1 MSKLIHNII
10 KKIFDIIKQYK
21 FGYEKMLAGNKWDL
35 RLLKLLSVLIILAFS
50 AQALTEWIDP
60 PKPVLIDYTLTR
72 ILPIF
77 MVFIF
82 AVIMLTVTSQL
93 YSVYLL
99 LAIVFFHVGFNGY
112 LLGHELAGFRLPLDE
127 QIGTGRMVD
136 YIFMAFPS
144 TAIFALFF
152 SRLWA
157 IYLWLG
163 LSFFRPVKEYL
174 VLTSNENTFA
184 SSNWA
189 EIISNGY
196 AINQWALADNS
207 MTTILFII
215 IVIAIAHFNRW
226 VMGAN
231 IKTETENANLGRYFS
246 PDVKEEIKHGG
257 IDIQKSKPKDMNVA
271 VLFRDIVNFTQLS
284 EKMNPS
290 DVLVLLSDYQS
301 IMVEAIFEN
310 NGTVDKFIGDAV
322 MANFGTPK
330 SYGNDAQ
337 NAFDCAVA
345 MNVKLDNLNKKR
357 KQANQFVIEHR
368 IGIHYGTCVVGNMG
382 SKQRVEF
389 AVIGDTVNV
398 ASRICSAC
406 KEFDT
411 NFLISDE
418 LAQMI
423 NYDLPSKKISDYLI
437 RGRNEPLD
445 LVKIYQ

>member
-1 MSKLIHNII
+1 MA
-10 KKIFDIIKQYK
+10 
-21 FGYEKMLAGNKWDL
+21 AGNKWDL

-60 PKPVLIDYTLTR
+60 PKLILIDYVLTR
-72 ILPIF
+72 LLPIF
-77 MVFIF
+77 MICIF
-82 AVIMLTVTSQL
+82 LVIMLTVKSDS
-93 YSVYLL
+93 YSIYLL
-99 LAIVFFHVGFNGY
+99 SSIVFFHVGFNGY
-112 LLGHELAGFRLPLDE
+112 LLGHELASIRLPVDS

-136 YIFMAFPS
+136 YIFMAFPL

-174 VLTSNENTFA
+174 VLTSNENTFV
-184 SSNWA
+184 SSDWT

-196 AINQWALADNS
+196 AINKWALNDS
-207 MTTILFII
+207 TMTTIFFIT

-226 VMGAN
+226 VMRTN
-231 IKTETENANLGRYFS
+231 IETEKENSNLGRYFS
-246 PDVKEEIKHGG
+246 PDVKEEIKNGG
-257 IDIQKSKPKDMNVA
+257 LDIQKSEPKDMNVA
-271 VLFRDIVNFTQLS
+271 VLFTDIVNFTQLS

-290 DVLVLLSDYQS
+290 DVLVLLSNYQS
-301 IMVEAIFEN
+301 IMVEAIFEH

-345 MNVKLDNLNKKR
+345 MNLKLENLNKKR
-357 KQANQFVIEHR
+357 EQTNQFKIEHR
-368 IGIHYGTCVVGNMG
+368 IGIHYGKCVVGNMG

-423 NYDLPSKKISDYLI
+423 NYDLPSTRVSNYLI

-445 LVKIYQ
+445 LIKIYH

>member
-1 MSKLIHNII
+1 
-10 KKIFDIIKQYK
+10 
-21 FGYEKMLAGNKWDL
+21 
-35 RLLKLLSVLIILAFS
+35 
-50 AQALTEWIDP
+50 
-60 PKPVLIDYTLTR
+60 
-72 ILPIF
+72 
-77 MVFIF
+77 
-82 AVIMLTVTSQL
+82 
-93 YSVYLL
+93 
-99 LAIVFFHVGFNGY
+99 
-112 LLGHELAGFRLPLDE
+112 
-127 QIGTGRMVD
+127 
-136 YIFMAFPS
+136 
-144 TAIFALFF
+144 
-152 SRLWA
+152 
-157 IYLWLG
+157 
-163 LSFFRPVKEYL
+163 
-174 VLTSNENTFA
+174 
-184 SSNWA
+184 
-189 EIISNGY
+189 
-196 AINQWALADNS
+196 
-207 MTTILFII
+207 
-215 IVIAIAHFNRW
+215 
-226 VMGAN
+226 
-231 IKTETENANLGRYFS
+231 
-246 PDVKEEIKHGG
+246 
-257 IDIQKSKPKDMNVA
+257 MNVA
-271 VLFRDIVNFTQLS
+271 VLFTDIVNFTQLS

-301 IMVEAIFEN
+301 IMVEAIFEH

-357 KQANQFVIEHR
+357 KQANQFIIEHR